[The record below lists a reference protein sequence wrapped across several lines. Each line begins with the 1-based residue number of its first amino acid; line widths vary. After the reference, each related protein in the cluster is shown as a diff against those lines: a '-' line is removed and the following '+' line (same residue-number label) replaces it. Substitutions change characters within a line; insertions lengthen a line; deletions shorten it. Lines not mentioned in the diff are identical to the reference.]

1 MPSIYTRSCLSNIYY
16 LSQPEVPDKYSPLI
30 LASRFGRSVCAAVLL
45 DKGASIDVR
54 SERRY
59 NCLMEAIKAGHKYV
73 VQTIYCLPLSN
84 NIFLVTHSNIYKYK
98 NHFMK

>member
-1 MPSIYTRSCLSNIYY
+1 MSDIYY

-30 LASRFGRSVCAAVLL
+30 LASRFGRSACAAVLL

-73 VQTIYCLPLSN
+73 VQTIPSSFVQHY
-84 NIFLVTHSNIYKYK
+84 IFSHSFQYI
-98 NHFMK
+98 